1 MGLSAEGLAADIA
14 LREVFVV
21 YRVLAISLLPQQ
33 GLDVPAASENMKN
46 QHVLVFDAIDD
57 DILAHGKTA

>member
-1 MGLSAEGLAADIA
+1 MNLEQISRSVRSLLFI
-14 LREVFVV
+14 RF
-21 YRVLAISLLPQQ
+21 LAISLLPQQ
-33 GLDVPAASENMKN
+33 GLDVPAAPENMKN